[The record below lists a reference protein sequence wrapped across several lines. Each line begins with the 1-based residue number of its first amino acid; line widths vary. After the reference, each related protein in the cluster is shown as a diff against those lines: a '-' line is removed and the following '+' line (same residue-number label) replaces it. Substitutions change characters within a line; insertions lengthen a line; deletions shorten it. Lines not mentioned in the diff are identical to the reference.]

1 MIVSITIPDVPA
13 GAFTTL
19 VNMFAERV
27 GKELVHD
34 IQMLLGT
41 DEIYTLSEEY
51 AAEKPHMKGFVRY
64 KGGDQ
69 PLIFSGNMFEGVEW
83 KLDGNTLTVGVRD
96 DAGISESTGED
107 YAEKWERKTQF
118 LEKAYDRF
126 LGDEGVLRIME
137 ECLIEVF
144 ADA

>member
-1 MIVSITIPDVPA
+1 MIVSITIPDIEA
-13 GAFTTL
+13 GALSQL
-19 VNMFAERV
+19 VAMFAKRIGED
-27 GKELVHD
+27 LVHD

-41 DEIYTLSEEY
+41 DEIYTLSPEY

-83 KLDGNTLTVGVRD
+83 KLEGNTLTVGVAD
-96 DAGISESTGED
+96 DAGVSESTGED

-118 LEKAYDRF
+118 LEKAYDRMG
-126 LGDEGVLRIME
+126 GDEHVLQVLE